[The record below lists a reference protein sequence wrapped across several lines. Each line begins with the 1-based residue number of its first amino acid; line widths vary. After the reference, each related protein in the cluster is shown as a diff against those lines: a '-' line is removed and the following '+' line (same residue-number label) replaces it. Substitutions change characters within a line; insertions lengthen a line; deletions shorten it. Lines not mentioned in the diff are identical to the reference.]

1 MVAPLPGPVGPLSVA
16 GKTTIMKG
24 NMLRVLAITLALC
37 CAVVFSTRGAD
48 GEKKRGLTDD
58 QKTAR
63 KELLEK
69 YDKNKD
75 GKLDKEERE
84 AITNSE
90 DKEKLAKAGWAA
102 RGKKKEEKK
111 EEK

>member
-1 MVAPLPGPVGPLSVA
+1 
-16 GKTTIMKG
+16 MKG

-37 CAVVFSTRGAD
+37 CTAVFSTRGAD
-48 GEKKRGLTDD
+48 GEKKRGLTDE

-75 GKLDKEERE
+75 GKLDKEERD
-84 AITNSE
+84 AITSSE
-90 DKEKLAKAGWAA
+90 DKEKLTKAGWA
-102 RGKKKEEKK
+102 RVKKKEDK
-111 EEK
+111 

>member
-1 MVAPLPGPVGPLSVA
+1 
-16 GKTTIMKG
+16 MKG

-37 CAVVFSTRGAD
+37 CTAVFSTRGAD
-48 GEKKRGLTDD
+48 GDKKRGPTEE

-75 GKLDKEERE
+75 GKLDKEERD
-84 AITNSE
+84 AITSSE
-90 DKEKLAKAGWAA
+90 DKEKLAKAGWA
-102 RGKKKEEKK
+102 RSKKKEDKKEEK
-111 EEK
+111 